1 MTQVLLLLF
10 AAAFTYV
17 VSLGAGK
24 MLIAFLRLKL
34 YRSEEYFFGFVLGSA
49 ILSTLVF
56 VLTAARLAYTGVFLA
71 AGLAIIMGAA
81 WRGAYRF
88 SAERLPPLDVSWRIA
103 LGLLYACFAFL
114 YLKSALLPEVQPDA
128 VAYHIAQPAR
138 YLREHGFPLQQHNMM
153 ANLTEGIEMLFTFG
167 FAFGKHSAG
176 AMVHLIF
183 ALVLPFGMLSWGRR
197 VGRPEVG
204 AAGGMLFFMS
214 PMVGR
219 LATTGYVDVA
229 VATIVFAV
237 FYLLD
242 IWREKPSMALLV
254 PVGLL
259 AGFCYAAKYTAG
271 LAVPFAVVY
280 VLFHCLRARQS
291 WLRPVLVT
299 GLFAIVTMAP
309 YLVKNGVITGNPVA
323 PFANAIFPNAALTVT
338 REHAC
343 WEGMRHWYG
352 LHLSE
357 IPFEVTVGG
366 GRLAGIV
373 GPVFLLTPLALLALR
388 FSVGRRLLLAGFV
401 FLLTYPFN
409 IGTRFLMPALPFFA
423 LALVCAFGRWKS
435 AMAALVLVHAF
446 LSWPRVM
453 PQYCQQWCWRLE
465 RAEWRSILRIQPEE
479 EYLRSHRGDYGMSQ
493 EIEKI
498 VPPGDLIFGLQGVE
512 ESHQSH
518 EIVIS
523 WQSTFGDRLT
533 TAMTTPV
540 APEMQPT
547 WHFKYEFPE
556 KAVQRIR
563 LVQQGTSQ
571 ESIWSITEL
580 RVFRQGA
587 ELRPGSRW
595 SSQSS
600 HNRWDL
606 PLIFDNNPVTRWN
619 SGQPLRL
626 GMWLQLDFGQG
637 ERIDSVAVDCS
648 SDQPET
654 DMRLEFES
662 APGRWTAL
670 GDGAVLQKTESP
682 PGLRPA
688 AIATLKLNH
697 VYWYLANKGDGIA
710 DDIATHPEMWG
721 VRLVATDGDWRLYSL
736 GR

>member
-1 MTQVLLLLF
+1 
-10 AAAFTYV
+10 
-17 VSLGAGK
+17 
-24 MLIAFLRLKL
+24 
-34 YRSEEYFFGFVLGSA
+34 
-49 ILSTLVF
+49 
-56 VLTAARLAYTGVFLA
+56 
-71 AGLAIIMGAA
+71 
-81 WRGAYRF
+81 
-88 SAERLPPLDVSWRIA
+88 
-103 LGLLYACFAFL
+103 
-114 YLKSALLPEVQPDA
+114 
-128 VAYHIAQPAR
+128 
-138 YLREHGFPLQQHNMM
+138 MM

-204 AAGGMLFFMS
+204 AAGGMFFFMS

-219 LATTGYVDVA
+219 LATTAYVDVA

-242 IWREKPSMALLV
+242 IWREKPSVPLLV

-280 VLFHCLRARQS
+280 VLFHCLRTRQS

-299 GLFAIVTMAP
+299 SLFALITMAP
-309 YLVKNGVITGNPVA
+309 YLVKNAVVTGNPLA
-323 PFANAIFPNAALTVT
+323 PFANGLFPNPALTVT
-338 REHAC
+338 QEHAI

-352 LHLSE
+352 MHLIE
-357 IPFEVTVGG
+357 IPLEVTVGG

-409 IGTRFLMPALPFFA
+409 IGTRFLLPALPFFA
-423 LALVCAFGRWKS
+423 LALACAFGRWKS
-435 AMAALVLVHAF
+435 VMAALVLVHAF

-479 EYLRSHRGDYGMSQ
+479 DYLRSHRSDYDMSQ

-518 EIVIS
+518 EIVIG
-523 WQSTFGDRLT
+523 WQSAFGDRLT

-556 KAVQRIR
+556 KAVQKIR
-563 LVQQGTSQ
+563 LVQQGTSR
-571 ESIWSITEL
+571 ESIWSVSEL
-580 RVFRQGA
+580 RVFRQGG
-587 ELRPGSRW
+587 ELGPGARW
-595 SSQSS
+595 SSHSS

-626 GMWLQLDFGQG
+626 GMWLQLNFGQE
-637 ERIDSVAVDCS
+637 ERIDSVVVDCS

-654 DMRLEFES
+654 RMRLELES
-662 APGRWTAL
+662 APGRWTVL
-670 GDGAVLQKTESP
+670 GGEAVLQKTESP
-682 PGLRPA
+682 PGLRSA

-697 VYWYLANKGDGIA
+697 VYWYLANKADGIT
-710 DDIATHPEMWG
+710 DDIAAHPEMWG
-721 VRLVATDGDWRLYSL
+721 LRLVASDGDWKLYSL